1 MAIRLEDEYPG
12 KVEPASDA
20 YPQGAARNVTVSGDG
35 TGTPLEAAW
44 LNDNLG
50 FQQAILA
57 LAGVD
62 PSGVPDTAE
71 ESQYL
76 DALLSLITSELVGLV
91 DVVGINNQTG
101 TSYTTVLDD
110 AGSLIITDNADANTI
125 TIPPDMYLIG
135 SVIAVRQKGTGQT
148 TIVEGAGVTIVA
160 PSSKGL
166 LLSEQGEVAALVQES
181 INYWS
186 VTGGLTA

>member
-44 LNDNLG
+44 FNDNLG
-50 FQQAILA
+50 FQQALLA
-57 LAGVD
+57 AAGAT

-76 DALLSLITSELVGLV
+76 DALLSLITPDLDTVATMIANTSLSEGDWVGTQGYHTAGDGGGNCYEIV
-91 DVVGINNQTG
+91 AAGTG
-101 TSYTTVLDD
+101 TDDSGSYIDL
-110 AGSLIITDNADANTI
+110 S
-125 TIPPDMYLIG
+125 
-135 SVIAVRQKGTGQT
+135 GTGLQ
-148 TIVEGAGVTIVA
+148 A
-160 PSSKGL
+160 KGL
-166 LLSEQGEVAALVQES
+166 FFDAIVR
-181 INYWS
+181 
-186 VTGGLTA
+186 